1 MRMVKREADVRDTDD
16 LKAIV
21 GDGIDEVGSL
31 DFDGLHGR
39 CKRSIESE
47 RGEEEEKIARLLRR
61 GLDRL
66 KVIAVIIMYLG

>member
-1 MRMVKREADVRDTDD
+1 MRMVKWEADVRDTDD

-47 RGEEEEKIARLLRR
+47 RGEEKMARLSRT

-66 KVIAVIIMYLG
+66 KVIAVTTMSLG